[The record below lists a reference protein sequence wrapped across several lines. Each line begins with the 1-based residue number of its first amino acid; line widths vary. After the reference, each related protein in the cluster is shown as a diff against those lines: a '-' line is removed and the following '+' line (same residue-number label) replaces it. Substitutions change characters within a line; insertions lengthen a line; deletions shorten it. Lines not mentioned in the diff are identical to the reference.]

1 MNEGD
6 DGVQYTTRYCTV
18 QAENVQCSYEGVV
31 LVALATVAALAT
43 REDDAVVVLELESPV
58 KTLVHD
64 LLVDDAVDQHQ
75 LRVRSPILPTTKHP
89 HNHAYI
95 ERISTKNIR

>member
-1 MNEGD
+1 M
-6 DGVQYTTRYCTV
+6 YATRYCTV

-75 LRVRSPILPTTKHP
+75 LRVRSPILRTTKHP

-95 ERISTKNIR
+95 